1 MELPVTTTSD
11 ASGKVDRVRR
21 PRWPVRAVA
30 VRISGPGRAPLLGLG
45 LFLGCVAA
53 TQALEAE
60 SGSTAAPTTANEL
73 VRTLS
78 LEEAYD
84 RALAT
89 DQTIQTA
96 LVEVRKADLLPWS
109 ALTRMGPSVTGNAV
123 YTKPKETL
131 VSSSGF
137 PIVAETTGAGITVQQ
152 PLLDLTVFAAYR
164 NGKLSAQAARL
175 SERFTA
181 RTVLFGV
188 TEAYYNVL
196 KQQQIMGVNRQTLAL
211 AQEQRTLA
219 QRRFDVG
226 ETTRTDVLRAE
237 VSVAQAERALTEAE
251 DALRLAVNV
260 LGNILN
266 FGTEQPLQV
275 IEPAP
280 GAPSP
285 QPFDQRVEQAYQ
297 QREDL
302 QVSKL
307 AIAQNIEKHREV
319 LAQYAPRLLAQW
331 SNAWISPELFSQRN
345 DFWTATVGVQL
356 PLFEGGQR
364 ELDWRRTKDDITQAR
379 LSYENLHKTIEVGVK
394 TAWLRV
400 HTLTRTLET
409 LRAEV
414 AAAEKN
420 YSDLVNQ
427 YRVGAAT
434 SLDVQSALNEL
445 NTARTDLSAQTY
457 DYQVALRNLDLA
469 TGVFQ
474 QQRVGQAE
482 VTMKDMK

>member
-1 MELPVTTTSD
+1 MTA
-11 ASGKVDRVRR
+11 ASKASSRVDIVGG
-21 PRWPVRAVA
+21 PSWGVRAPT
-30 VRISGPGRAPLLGLG
+30 VRISGSGWIRLLALCLLLGWVRG
-45 LFLGCVAA
+45 
-53 TQALEAE
+53 TQALAAD
-60 SGSTAAPTTANEL
+60 SGSTAVPTTASEL

-89 DQTIQTA
+89 DQTIQIA
-96 LVEVRKADLLPWS
+96 LREVRKADLLPWS
-109 ALTRMGPSVTGNAV
+109 ALTRMGPRVTGSAT
-123 YTKPKETL
+123 YTKPTETIP
-131 VSSSGF
+131 SPSGF
-137 PIVAETTGAGITVQQ
+137 PVVAETEGAGITVQQ

-164 NGKLSAQAARL
+164 NGTLLTQAARL

-196 KQQQIMGVNRQTLAL
+196 KQQQIVAVKQQTLAL

-237 VSVAQAERALTEAE
+237 VSVAQAERALTETE
-251 DALRLAVNV
+251 DALRLAGNV
-260 LGNILN
+260 LGSILN

-275 IEPAP
+275 IEPPA
-280 GAPSP
+280 ATPSP
-285 QPFDQRVEQAYQ
+285 QGLEQRIEQAYQ

-302 QVSKL
+302 QVSDL
-307 AIAQNIEKHREV
+307 AAQQSVERHREV
-319 LAQYAPRLLAQW
+319 LAQYAPRLVAQW
-331 SNAWISPELFSQRN
+331 SNAWISPELFAQRN
-345 DFWTATVGVQL
+345 NFWTATVGVQL

-364 ELDWRRTKDDITQAR
+364 ELDVRRTNDEIAQAR
-379 LSYENLHKTIEVGVK
+379 LSYENLHKTIEVEVK

-400 HTLTRTLET
+400 HTLTRTLES

-414 AAAEKN
+414 TSADKN
-420 YSDLVNQ
+420 YKDLVNQ

-457 DYQVALRNLDLA
+457 DYQVALRNLDLT

-474 QQRVGQAE
+474 QQRVEKAE
-482 VTMKDMK
+482 VP

>member
-1 MELPVTTTSD
+1 MLHGS
-11 ASGKVDRVRR
+11 RR
-21 PRWPVRAVA
+21 
-30 VRISGPGRAPLLGLG
+30 RAPRTQPCHPLRAGALLPPRLWLCLLLVGIWG
-45 LFLGCVAA
+45 A
-53 TQALEAE
+53 QALGVE
-60 SGSTAAPTTANEL
+60 SGVAPTPAAAGEP

-78 LEEAYD
+78 LDDAYD

-109 ALTRMGPSVTGNAV
+109 ALTRMGPILTGNAV

-131 VSSSGF
+131 STPVGF
-137 PIVAETTGAGITVQQ
+137 PVIAETEGASVTFQQ

-188 TEAYYNVL
+188 AAAYYNVL
-196 KQQQIMGVNRQTLAL
+196 KQQQIVAVDRQTLAL
-211 AQEQRTLA
+211 AEEQRTLA

-226 ETTRTDVLRAE
+226 EAIRTDVLRAE
-237 VSVAQAERALTEAE
+237 VSVAQAQRALTEAE
-251 DALRLAVNV
+251 DALRLAFNV
-260 LGNILN
+260 LSNILN
-266 FGTEQPLQV
+266 FGSEQPLQV

-285 QPFDQRVEQAYQ
+285 QPLEQRVDQAYQ

-307 AIAQNIEKHREV
+307 AIAQNVEKHREV
-319 LAQYAPRLLAQW
+319 LARYAPRLLAQW
-331 SNAWISPELFSQRN
+331 SNAWISPELFAQRN
-345 DFWTATVGVQL
+345 DFWTATIAIQL
-356 PLFEGGQR
+356 PLFQGGQR
-364 ELDWRRTKDDITQAR
+364 EIDLRTTKDDITQAQ
-379 LSYENLHKTIEVGVK
+379 LKYENLHKTIEVEVK

-420 YSDLVNQ
+420 YHDLVNQ

-457 DYQVALRNLDLA
+457 DYQVALRDLELRA
-469 TGVFQ
+469 GVFQ
-474 QQRVGQAE
+474 QQRAAHAE
-482 VTMKDMK
+482 VTIKDVK

>member
-1 MELPVTTTSD
+1 MLRRVPV
-11 ASGKVDRVRR
+11 ACRR
-21 PRWPVRAVA
+21 GWA
-30 VRISGPGRAPLLGLG
+30 GTPLLGLCLVLSWG
-45 LFLGCVAA
+45 LEAPALG
-53 TQALEAE
+53 AE
-60 SGSTAAPTTANEL
+60 SGLTPIPAAVSEP

-78 LEEAYD
+78 LEDAYD

-89 DQTIQTA
+89 DQTIRIA

-109 ALTRMGPSVTGNAV
+109 ALTRMGPSVTGNAA
-123 YTKPKETL
+123 YTKPKEAL
-131 VSSSGF
+131 VSPFGF
-137 PIVAETTGAGITVQQ
+137 PIVAETTGAGITIQQ

-196 KQQQIMGVNRQTLAL
+196 KQQQIMAVNRQTLAL

-285 QPFDQRVEQAYQ
+285 QPLEQRVEQAYQ

-331 SNAWISPELFSQRN
+331 SNAWISPETFSQRN

-364 ELDWRRTKDDITQAR
+364 ELDLRRTTDDITQAQ
-379 LSYENLHKTIEVGVK
+379 LKYENLHKTIEVEVK

-420 YSDLVNQ
+420 YSDLANQ

-457 DYQVALRNLDLA
+457 DYQVALRNLDLT

-474 QQRVGQAE
+474 QQRVEHAE

>member
-1 MELPVTTTSD
+1 VLRWIAAARTS
-11 ASGKVDRVRR
+11 GLG
-21 PRWPVRAVA
+21 W
-30 VRISGPGRAPLLGLG
+30 IPLLVLCLLLG
-45 LFLGCVAA
+45 RVQG
-53 TQALEAE
+53 TQALAADF
-60 SGSTAAPTTANEL
+60 SPTAAPTAANEL

-78 LEEAYD
+78 LDEAYD
-84 RALAT
+84 RVLAT
-89 DQTIQTA
+89 DQTIQIA
-96 LVEVRKADLLPWS
+96 LAEVRKADLLPWS
-109 ALTRMGPSVTGNAV
+109 ALTRMGPRVLGSAT

-131 VSSSGF
+131 PTAAGIPV
-137 PIVAETTGAGITVQQ
+137 VAETEGASITVQQ

-188 TEAYYNVL
+188 AGAYYNVL
-196 KQQQIMGVNRQTLAL
+196 KQQQIVAVDRQTLAL
-211 AQEQRTLA
+211 AQEQRALA

-226 ETTRTDVLRAE
+226 EAIRTDVLRAE

-251 DALRLAVNV
+251 DALRLAATV
-260 LGNILN
+260 LGNLLN

-275 IEPAP
+275 VEPPPDIA
-280 GAPSP
+280 SP
-285 QPFDQRVEQAYQ
+285 QPVAQREEQAYE

-302 QVSKL
+302 QVTKL

-345 DFWTATVGVQL
+345 NFWTAIIAVQL

-364 ELDWRRTKDDITQAR
+364 EIDLRTTKEDITQAQ
-379 LSYENLHKTIEVGVK
+379 LKYENLHKAIEVEVK

-400 HTLTRTLET
+400 HTLTRTLEA
-409 LRAEV
+409 LRSEV

-420 YSDLVNQ
+420 YTDLVNQ

-445 NTARTDLSAQTY
+445 NTARTELSAETY
-457 DYQVALRNLDLA
+457 DYQVALRDLDRA

-474 QQRVGQAE
+474 QWRVGKAK
-482 VTMKDMK
+482 VP

>member
-1 MELPVTTTSD
+1 M
-11 ASGKVDRVRR
+11 A
-21 PRWPVRAVA
+21 
-30 VRISGPGRAPLLGLG
+30 
-45 LFLGCVAA
+45 
-53 TQALEAE
+53 
-60 SGSTAAPTTANEL
+60 
-73 VRTLS
+73 
-78 LEEAYD
+78 
-84 RALAT
+84 
-89 DQTIQTA
+89 
-96 LVEVRKADLLPWS
+96 
-109 ALTRMGPSVTGNAV
+109 
-123 YTKPKETL
+123 
-131 VSSSGF
+131 
-137 PIVAETTGAGITVQQ
+137 
-152 PLLDLTVFAAYR
+152 
-164 NGKLSAQAARL
+164 
-175 SERFTA
+175 
-181 RTVLFGV
+181 
-188 TEAYYNVL
+188 
-196 KQQQIMGVNRQTLAL
+196 VNRQTLAL

-251 DALRLAVNV
+251 DALRLAGNV

-285 QPFDQRVEQAYQ
+285 QPLEQRVEQAYQ
-297 QREDL
+297 QRQDL

-331 SNAWISPELFSQRN
+331 SNAWISPETFSQRN

-356 PLFEGGQR
+356 PLFEGVQR
-364 ELDWRRTKDDITQAR
+364 ELDLRRTNDDITQAQ
-379 LSYENLHKTIEVGVK
+379 LKYENLHKTIEVEVK

-400 HTLTRTLET
+400 HTLTRTLEA

-420 YSDLVNQ
+420 YTDLVNQ

-457 DYQVALRNLDLA
+457 DYQVALRNLDLT

-474 QQRVGQAE
+474 QQRVEQAE
-482 VTMKDMK
+482 ATMKDMK

>member
-1 MELPVTTTSD
+1 MTRNSNDSD
-11 ASGKVDRVRR
+11 QVNRVGQL
-21 PRWPVRAVA
+21 RWRVLAAA
-30 VRISGPGRAPLLGLG
+30 VRISTPGLTRSLGLCLLLGWVWG
-45 LFLGCVAA
+45 
-53 TQALEAE
+53 TQAVGVE
-60 SGSTAAPTTANEL
+60 SGAAAAPTAVSEL

-84 RALAT
+84 RVLAT
-89 DQTIQTA
+89 DQTIQIA
-96 LVEVRKADLLPWS
+96 LREVRKANLLPWS
-109 ALTRMGPSVTGNAV
+109 ALTRMGPSVTGNAT
-123 YTKPKETL
+123 YTKPKGTL
-131 VSSSGF
+131 SSPSAF
-137 PIVAETTGAGITVQQ
+137 PVVAETEGASITVQQ

-164 NGKLSAQAARL
+164 SGKLSAQAARL
-175 SERFTA
+175 AERFAA

-196 KQQQIMGVNRQTLAL
+196 KQQQIVAVKRQTLAL

-251 DALRLAVNV
+251 NALRLAGNV

-275 IEPAP
+275 IEPPAA
-280 GAPSP
+280 APSP
-285 QPFDQRVEQAYQ
+285 QPLEQRVEQAYQ

-302 QVSKL
+302 QVNDL
-307 AIAQNIEKHREV
+307 AVQQNVEKHREV
-319 LAQYAPRLLAQW
+319 LAQYAPRLVAQW
-331 SNAWISPELFSQRN
+331 SNAWISPELFAQRN
-345 DFWTATVGVQL
+345 NFWTATVGVQL
-356 PLFEGGQR
+356 PLFGGGQR
-364 ELDWRRTKDDITQAR
+364 ELDLRRTNDEIAQAR
-379 LSYENLHKTIEVGVK
+379 LSYENLRKTIEVEVK

-414 AAAEKN
+414 AAADEN
-420 YSDLVNQ
+420 YRDLVNQ

-445 NTARTDLSAQTY
+445 NTARTDLSTQTY
-457 DYQVALRNLDLA
+457 DYQVALRSVDLT

-474 QQRVGQAE
+474 QQRVDKAE
-482 VTMKDMK
+482 VP

>member
-1 MELPVTTTSD
+1 MED
-11 ASGKVDRVRR
+11 
-21 PRWPVRAVA
+21 
-30 VRISGPGRAPLLGLG
+30 
-45 LFLGCVAA
+45 
-53 TQALEAE
+53 
-60 SGSTAAPTTANEL
+60 
-73 VRTLS
+73 
-78 LEEAYD
+78 AYD

-89 DQTIQTA
+89 DQTIRIA

-109 ALTRMGPSVTGNAV
+109 ALTRMGPSVTGNAA

-131 VSSSGF
+131 VSPFGF
-137 PIVAETTGAGITVQQ
+137 PIVAETTGAGVTVQQ

-196 KQQQIMGVNRQTLAL
+196 KQQQIVAVDRQTLAL

-285 QPFDQRVEQAYQ
+285 QPLEQRVEQAYQ
-297 QREDL
+297 
-302 QVSKL
+302 
-307 AIAQNIEKHREV
+307 
-319 LAQYAPRLLAQW
+319 
-331 SNAWISPELFSQRN
+331 
-345 DFWTATVGVQL
+345 
-356 PLFEGGQR
+356 
-364 ELDWRRTKDDITQAR
+364 
-379 LSYENLHKTIEVGVK
+379 
-394 TAWLRV
+394 
-400 HTLTRTLET
+400 
-409 LRAEV
+409 
-414 AAAEKN
+414 AA
-420 YSDLVNQ
+420 
-427 YRVGAAT
+427 
-434 SLDVQSALNEL
+434 
-445 NTARTDLSAQTY
+445 
-457 DYQVALRNLDLA
+457 
-469 TGVFQ
+469 
-474 QQRVGQAE
+474 
-482 VTMKDMK
+482 

>member
-1 MELPVTTTSD
+1 LAADS
-11 ASGKVDRVRR
+11 
-21 PRWPVRAVA
+21 
-30 VRISGPGRAPLLGLG
+30 AP
-45 LFLGCVAA
+45 
-53 TQALEAE
+53 
-60 SGSTAAPTTANEL
+60 TAAPTAANEL

-84 RALAT
+84 RVLAT
-89 DQTIQTA
+89 DQTVQIA
-96 LVEVRKADLLPWS
+96 LAEVRKANLLPWS
-109 ALTRMGPSVTGNAV
+109 ALTRMGPRVTGSAT
-123 YTKPKETL
+123 YTKPTDT
-131 VSSSGF
+131 VSSPTGF
-137 PIVAETTGAGITVQQ
+137 PVVAETEGASITVQQ

-188 TEAYYNVL
+188 AEAYYKVL
-196 KQQQIMGVNRQTLAL
+196 KQQQIVAVDRQTLEL
-211 AQEQRTLA
+211 AQEQQALA

-226 ETTRTDVLRAE
+226 EAIRTDVLRAE

-251 DALRLAVNV
+251 DALRLAFTVLNNV
-260 LGNILN
+260 LN
-266 FGTEQPLQV
+266 FGSQQPLQV

-280 GAPSP
+280 GGPSP
-285 QPFDQRVEQAYQ
+285 QPLEQRVDQAYQ

-307 AIAQNIEKHREV
+307 AIAQSIEKHREV

-345 DFWTATVGVQL
+345 DFWTAIIAVQL
-356 PLFEGGQR
+356 PVFEGGQR
-364 ELDWRRTKDDITQAR
+364 EIDLRTTQEDITQAQ
-379 LSYENLHKTIEVGVK
+379 LKYENLHKTIEVEVK

-414 AAAEKN
+414 GAAEKN
-420 YSDLVNQ
+420 YHDLVNQ
-427 YRVGAAT
+427 YRVGTAT

-445 NTARTDLSAQTY
+445 NTARTDLSAQTS
-457 DYQVALRNLDLA
+457 DYQVALRDLDLKA
-469 TGVFQ
+469 GVFQ
-474 QQRVGQAE
+474 QQRVESAYA
-482 VTMKDMK
+482 TMNALP